1 MDGVVLLQGPVVLRA
16 VVGDEGRATLKLAK
30 VFVGAV
36 RERVEVMGDGGE
48 AGDGKGIKVGCC
60 CCNQHIFDLVQA
72 IVAVT
77 AGVISQEASRGGKGS
92 AKLGD
97 VVKKVSVG
105 EELVGGT
112 VGVLVEQCA
121 DCLRVGFESEW

>member
-1 MDGVVLLQGPVVLRA
+1 MDGVVLLQGPVVLGA
-16 VVGDEGRATLKLAK
+16 VVGDESGATLKLAE

-36 RERVEVMGDGGE
+36 RERVEVVGDGGE
-48 AGDGKGIKVGCC
+48 AGDRKGIKVGCC
-60 CCNQHIFDLVQA
+60 RCNQHIFDLVQA

-77 AGVISQEASRGGKGS
+77 AGVISQEASRRGKGS

-97 VVKKVSVG
+97 VVKKVGVG

-121 DCLRVGFESEW
+121 DCL